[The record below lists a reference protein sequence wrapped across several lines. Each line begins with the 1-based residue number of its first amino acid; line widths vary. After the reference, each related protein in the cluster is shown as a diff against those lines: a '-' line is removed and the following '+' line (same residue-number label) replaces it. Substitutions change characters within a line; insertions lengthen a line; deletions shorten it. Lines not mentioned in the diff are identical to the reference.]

1 MTFAKIALKNAVKKC
16 RSYLVYFISTMFC
29 VTIFD
34 LFCAMYLNPA
44 FENYRFGSG
53 KMSVLFK
60 ASSVAVLLF
69 AVVFVLYSGS
79 YFLKAQK
86 REIAIYSLLGMRRG
100 RIAAMMFSETFII
113 GLMSIA
119 CGVAFGCLF
128 SGYAASLL
136 LRVMAEGTDV
146 GFSLNPG
153 AAAIT
158 AAAFC
163 SIFAVSGLRAYRVIY
178 KYSLSELFSAEK
190 QSEGAPK
197 VSGRGG
203 AAAVVFLL
211 AGYGV
216 SLLMDID
223 KSGMQLLK
231 PCFIIAALVLSGT
244 YFLFRNLVPLL
255 LAALKR
261 RKQLYYR
268 SSNMIC
274 ISQISFRMRN
284 NYRLLTVVSILM
296 AITVTLVATSYSF
309 YRIIGGDGTEA
320 YAPYSYLAKNIS
332 ESQRERILR
341 TVQARGEIAVVSED
355 RIELVKGSVQNDC
368 YAVKDQQT
376 GEAYPGQSADAYVM
390 SESMYNKII
399 KETHTPRGRF
409 CETATDFSGG
419 LDDESC
425 FFIDGNAVGDYCR
438 ELAGQKMNV
447 EYHDSTEAYT
457 VTDVSLHKYIGVLDL
472 YKCPTVVLSDANY
485 QKYLDAAAP
494 SDTDVFYG
502 FQFDDDMRSGPTVDA
517 INSFVEPRF
526 HIGGLPENVSYVGIY
541 KANFALFGSYA
552 FIGFFLGAL
561 FLLACGS
568 IMYYKLIMEAE
579 EEAPRYALLRKLGL
593 KRSEAA
599 ASVRKQLGL
608 VYGMPMLVGLI
619 HTAFG
624 LGLYIRI
631 LGEMSEQTPAL
642 GTALTVVLLYAAAY
656 GVFYLLCVGSYFR
669 IVWRRQEAA

>member
-1 MTFAKIALKNAVKKC
+1 MTFAEIALKNAGKKF
-16 RSYLVYFISTMFC
+16 RSYLVYFISTAFC
-29 VTIFD
+29 VMIFE

-60 ASSVAVLLF
+60 ASAVAVLLF
-69 AVVFVLYSGS
+69 AVVFVLYSAS
-79 YFLKAQK
+79 YFLKVQK
-86 REIAIYSLLGMRRG
+86 KEIAIYSLLGMRRG

-113 GLMSIA
+113 GLLSIV
-119 CGVAFGCLF
+119 CGVALGCLF

-146 GFSLNPG
+146 SFSLNPG

-178 KYSLSELFSAEK
+178 RYSLSELFSAEK

-197 VSGRGG
+197 VSYWGG
-203 AAAVVFLL
+203 TAALAFLL

-216 SLLMDID
+216 SVLMDI
-223 KSGMQLLK
+223 GRNGLQLLK
-231 PCFIIAALVLSGT
+231 PCFVVAGLVLVGT
-244 YFLFRNLVPLL
+244 YLLFRNLVPLML
-255 LAALKR
+255 SALKR

-268 SSNMIC
+268 CSNIIC

-284 NYRLLTVVSILM
+284 NYRLLSVVSILT

-332 ESQRERILR
+332 ESQREKILR
-341 TVQARGEIAVVSED
+341 TVQERGEIELISED
-355 RIELVKGSVQNDC
+355 RIELVKVSVQNDC

-376 GEAYPGQSADAYVM
+376 GEAHPGQSANSYVM
-390 SESMYNKII
+390 SESMYMKII
-399 KETHTPRGRF
+399 EETHTPRGRF

-419 LDDESC
+419 LDDDSC

-438 ELAGQKMNV
+438 ELAGKKMNV
-447 EYHDSTEAYT
+447 EYRDTTEEYI

-485 QKYLDAAAP
+485 QKYLDTAAH

-502 FQFDDDMRSGPTVDA
+502 FQFDDDMCSGPTVDA
-517 INSFVEPRF
+517 INGFIEPRF
-526 HIGGLPENVSYVGIY
+526 HIGGLPGNISYIGIY

-552 FIGFFLGAL
+552 FIGFFLGVL

-568 IMYYKLIMEAE
+568 VMYYKLIMEAE
-579 EEAPRYALLRKLGL
+579 EEAPRYALLRKMGL
-593 KRSEAA
+593 KRFEAA
-599 ASVRKQLGL
+599 ASVRKQLAL
-608 VYGMPMLVGLI
+608 VYGMPLLVGLI

-656 GVFYLLCVGSYFR
+656 GAFYLLCAGSYLR
-669 IVWRRQEAA
+669 IVWRRQES